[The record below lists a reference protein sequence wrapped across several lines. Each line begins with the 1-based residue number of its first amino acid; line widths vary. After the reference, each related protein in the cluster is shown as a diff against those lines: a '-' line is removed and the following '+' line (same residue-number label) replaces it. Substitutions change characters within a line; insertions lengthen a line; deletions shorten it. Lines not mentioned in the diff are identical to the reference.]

1 MTVPAHPASGAVGG
15 DPQAPIRVPAGT
27 TAAAAVREAGLPG
40 RGAPDGIVVV
50 RDADG
55 KLRDLSWVPAADA
68 EVIPVAANTDDG
80 RSVIRHSAAHVLAQ
94 AVQELFPQAKLGIG
108 PPITDGF
115 YYDFDVPEPFTP
127 EDLAALEKR
136 MRQIV
141 KEGQLFERRVY
152 ESKDQA
158 RAELAGE
165 PYKLEL
171 VDDKSGD
178 PAVMEVGGDELTAYD
193 NLNPRTRE
201 RVWGDLCRGPHIPT
215 TRHIP
220 AFKLTR
226 SSAAYW
232 RGDQNNASL
241 QRIYG
246 TAWES
251 QDALERHLTLIEE
264 AQRRDHRKL
273 GTELD
278 LFSFPDEIG
287 SGLAVFHPKG
297 GIVRR
302 ELEEYSRR
310 KHIAAGYEFVNT
322 PHITKADLFHTSGHL
337 DWYAEGMYPPMHLD
351 AEYDDDGT
359 VRKPGQDYYL
369 KPMNCPMHT
378 LIFRSR
384 GRSYR
389 ELPLR
394 LFEFGT
400 VYRYEKSGVVHG
412 LTRARGFTMD
422 DAHIFCTREQLH
434 AELASLLRFILELL
448 GDYGLE
454 DFYLELSTKD
464 PEKFVGSD
472 AMWEESTNALAEV
485 AAESGLQ
492 LVPDPGGAAFYGP
505 KISVQARDALGRSW
519 QMSTIQVDFNFPER
533 FELEY
538 TAADGSRQRPV
549 MIHRALFGSIE
560 RFFGILTEHYAG
572 VFPAWLAPVQAVG
585 IPVADDHLDYLNDV
599 AAQLRSHGV
608 RVEVDGSDD
617 RMAKKIVNHTNQ
629 RVPFML
635 LAGDRDVAAG
645 AVSFRFGDR
654 TQINGVP
661 RDGAVD
667 AIVKWIA
674 DRENAAPTA
683 ELVKVAAGE

>member
-1 MTVPAHPASGAVGG
+1 MSAPAHQIQA
-15 DPQAPIRVPAGT
+15 APIRVPAGT
-27 TAAAAVREAGLPG
+27 TAAAAVGEAGLPR
-40 RGAPDGIVVV
+40 RGTPEAIVVV

-55 KLRDLSWVPAADA
+55 KLRDLSWVPDADV
-68 EVIPVAANTDDG
+68 EVTPVAANTDDG

-94 AVQELFPQAKLGIG
+94 AVQDLFPHAKLGIG

-115 YYDFDVPEPFTP
+115 YYDFDVAEPFTP
-127 EDLAALEKR
+127 EDLDNLEKR

-141 KEGQLFERRVY
+141 KEGQLFDRRVFA
-152 ESKDQA
+152 SKDEA
-158 RAELAGE
+158 REELANE
-165 PYKLEL
+165 PFKLEL

-178 PAVMEVGGDELTAYD
+178 PDVMEVGGDELTAYD

-215 TRHIP
+215 TKHIP

-251 QDALERHLTLIEE
+251 QEALEAHLELIAE

-273 GTELD
+273 GVELD

-297 GIVRR
+297 GIIRR

-310 KHIAAGYEFVNT
+310 KHEQAGYEFVNT
-322 PHITKADLFHTSGHL
+322 PHITKEQLYVTSGHL
-337 DWYAEGMYPPMHLD
+337 EWYADGMYPPMHLD
-351 AEYDDDGT
+351 AEFNPDGT

-369 KPMNCPMHT
+369 KPMNCPMHH
-378 LIFRSR
+378 LIYRAR

-394 LFEFGT
+394 LFEFGS
-400 VYRYEKSGVVHG
+400 VYRYEKSGVIHG
-412 LTRARGFTMD
+412 LTRVRGMTQD
-422 DAHIFCTREQLH
+422 DSHIYCTLDQMRD
-434 AELASLLRFILELL
+434 ELTSVLRFVLDLL
-448 GDYGLE
+448 ADYGL
-454 DFYLELSTKD
+454 DDYYLELSTKD
-464 PEKFVGSD
+464 PDKYVGSD
-472 AMWEESTNALAEV
+472 DVWEQATAILREV
-485 AAESGLQ
+485 GEASGLK

-505 KISVQARDALGRSW
+505 KISVQVKDALGRSW
-519 QMSTIQVDFNFPER
+519 QMSTLQVDFNMPDR

-538 TAADGSRQRPV
+538 TASDGSRQRPV
-549 MIHRALFGSIE
+549 LIHRALFGSIE

-572 VFPAWLAPVQAVG
+572 AFPAWLAPVQVVG
-585 IPVADDHLDYLNDV
+585 IPVADEHVPYLEDV
-599 AAQLRSHGV
+599 ALQLKSHGL
-608 RVEVDGSDD
+608 RVEVDASDD

-629 RVPFML
+629 KVPFML
-635 LAGDRDVAAG
+635 LAGDRDVQAG

-654 TQINGVP
+654 TQINGVD
-661 RDGAVD
+661 RESAVA
-667 AIVKWIA
+667 AIVDWIA
-674 DRENAAPTA
+674 RRENAAPTA
-683 ELVKVAAGE
+683 ELVKVPESET